1 MKRSPDLTRVS
12 RRRLILLAAGS
23 VGLVGLTACLRREP
37 PQAGA
42 PPAQAPATQAPA
54 AAPKPAES
62 KPAAAAQPTAAPARP
77 TEAPKP
83 AAGTPTRGGTITVLM
98 QNDWLTFDVAFNT
111 ASTSTQFMVFDP
123 LVNYERNEKGQ
134 WEYLPGL
141 AEKWELK
148 DKEATLWL
156 RKGVKFHDG
165 SDFNAEVMAWNIQ
178 RWINEPKSVAKGS
191 LGGIDWKDPTVVV
204 DPYTLKLNLTG
215 PTPGLLQQFNNPN
228 TYPMSK
234 VAFEKVGA
242 EAAGQ
247 NPVGTG
253 PFKFVEWKKNA
264 QVTVTRN
271 EDYWMKDASGQQ
283 LPYLDGITYRLIID
297 DSVRMLEMKAGT
309 ADFTELIQGKDVA
322 DAKADPKLSYLQA
335 DWYGNAYRL
344 IFDASGGKFY
354 NNLKLR
360 QAALY
365 AIDREALSKALG
377 AGIGRAEK
385 YFPRPG
391 SLGYDESLPHYWY
404 DPARATQLMAEAG
417 YPNGIDVEFLVIA
430 REVDKLQAEML
441 KSMWEA
447 IGLRTTV
454 TAMERVAL
462 NQRLLT
468 GGAPYDVTTTRGG
481 SAVGDPDDEYRAHF
495 WSNGN
500 FAKARLKDPEFDA
513 LIDAASDT
521 YDNAVRAER
530 YKALQK
536 MLFDKAVYGYL
547 WTQDWNWVMNKRLQ
561 NLPAPMGGLWDFRKV
576 WGTS

>member
-1 MKRSPDLTRVS
+1 MEHSPDVTRIS
-12 RRRLILLAAGS
+12 RRRLIGLMAGS
-23 VGLVGLTACLRREP
+23 AGLVGLTACLRRDVSP
-37 PQAGA
+37 GA
-42 PPAQAPATQAPA
+42 TDD
-54 AAPKPAES
+54 S
-62 KPAAAAQPTAAPARP
+62 KPAAAPAAQAPVSKPAEAAKPAEVP
-77 TEAPKP
+77 KPAEAPKP
-83 AAGTPTRGGTITVLM
+83 AAGQPKRGGTITALM

-111 ASTSTQFMVFDP
+111 ASTSTQFVIFDP
-123 LVNYERNEKGQ
+123 LVNFERNDKGQ

-141 AEKWELK
+141 AEKWDLK
-148 DKEATLWL
+148 DKEATFWL

-165 SDFNAEVMAWNIQ
+165 SDFDAEVMAWNIQ

-191 LGGIDWKDPTVVV
+191 LGGIDWKNPTTVV
-204 DPYTLKLNLTG
+204 DPHTLKLNLTG

-234 VAFEKVGA
+234 VAFEKMGA
-242 EAAGQ
+242 EAAGAQ
-247 NPVGTG
+247 PVGTG
-253 PFKFVEWKKNA
+253 PFKFVEWKKNSH
-264 QVTVTRN
+264 VTVARN
-271 EDYWMKDASGQQ
+271 ENYWMKDASGQP

-344 IFDASGGKFY
+344 IFDASGGKFQG
-354 NNLKLR
+354 NAKLR

-365 AIDREALSKALG
+365 GIDREALSKALG

-391 SLGYDESLPHYWY
+391 ALGYDESLPYYWY
-404 DPARATQLMAEAG
+404 DPAKAKQLMAEAG
-417 YPNGIDVEFLVIA
+417 YPDGIDVEFLVIA

-441 KSMWEA
+441 KSMWDA

-454 TAMERVAL
+454 TSMERVAL

-500 FAKARLKDPEFDA
+500 FAKARLKDPEIDQ
-513 LIDAASDT
+513 LIDSASNT
-521 YDNAVRAER
+521 YDSAVRAER

-536 MLFDKAVYGYL
+536 MLFEKAVYGYL
-547 WTQDWNWVMNKRLQ
+547 WTQDWNWVMSKRLQ
-561 NLPAPMGGLWDFRKV
+561 DLPAPLGGAWDFRKSWV
-576 WGTS
+576 SS